1 MSGHSKWSQI
11 KRQKGVAD
19 ARRGQLFSKLA
30 REIIVA
36 ARQGGANPETNFR
49 LRLIIQKA
57 RDSNMPLDNIKR
69 AIERGGGGAEASAMA
84 ELSLEGY
91 GPNGIAVIVEALSDN
106 RNRTIQDVRNL
117 FARSGGNLAES
128 GAVAWL
134 FETRGVITVETEGI
148 DAEELALMAIDAGA
162 EDVKVEKGYLEIL
175 TNAQNLEP
183 VRKAVEKKKP
193 VVSAEVSKVPKTTV
207 VLAEKEAIQ
216 ALKFLDQL
224 EEHEDV
230 QRVFANIDY
239 SEAVL
244 EKLRA
249 QA

>member
-1 MSGHSKWSQI
+1 
-11 KRQKGVAD
+11 
-19 ARRGQLFSKLA
+19 
-30 REIIVA
+30 
-36 ARQGGANPETNFR
+36 
-49 LRLIIQKA
+49 
-57 RDSNMPLDNIKR
+57 
-69 AIERGGGGAEASAMA
+69 
-84 ELSLEGY
+84 
-91 GPNGIAVIVEALSDN
+91 
-106 RNRTIQDVRNL
+106 
-117 FARSGGNLAES
+117 
-128 GAVAWL
+128 
-134 FETRGVITVETEGI
+134 
-148 DAEELALMAIDAGA
+148 MAIDAGA